1 MTVINLIKGVFM
13 KQFFSTL
20 ALLVVTTLLVVN
32 VSMAGIKSTAIVTS
46 VDKAIT
52 VTLPAPF
59 NETVYAGTFAATID
73 GHATSLYCIDISNP
87 LAFNSAYSD
96 IEKTNDTLSYIL
108 NNYYPYKTGYS
119 GMLSPE
125 ANEAGAVQLA
135 LWHFT
140 DGLNISNVTGD
151 ATVKTRAL
159 AIVSDALANAHSFS
173 LNTFSI
179 SFPSQTYNVGDAI
192 NFTVK
197 AFNESGL
204 AMSGVSITLSTTA
217 GTLSTTTT
225 TTGANGVSPV
235 ITLTPG
241 SGTTTA
247 TITANGVVGIPS
259 GTKYYNSASPNTK
272 QKLILAKPTT
282 ASRTITQVVN
292 WTYPLVLN
300 VTKTADKNT
309 CKNGD
314 VINYTIKAVNS
325 GLSNATNV
333 KVSDQLAAALQYV
346 SSSPAG
352 EYNATTGIWSVGSLS
367 AGATKTLTIQ
377 VKVNMGADLSVLN
390 LGVAKD
396 YNVFVLDTI
405 QSSHCDIQGKLAAGK
420 YAELSGYSVGDQ
432 LPSGSGNV
440 AIVGEHLSFLV
451 GRVYNGK
458 AVYGKYITSTTGFSA
473 DDGIVQDS
481 TVIDFD
487 AATTQLRNL
496 SNQLSLLT
504 TNGTQTLEY
513 NHLALKGTNSTLNV
527 FHISGADLSTI
538 NDFSIDVPTGSTV
551 VVNIDGSG
559 MNWHGGFEVYGT
571 TKDKVLLNFY
581 NATDITVSGIEVTAS
596 VLAPYATFNFPVG
609 LMTGQLI
616 CKTMLGSGQFNLC
629 PFTGS
634 GSIDTTIAN
643 VAQLVSAEK
652 ASMKIATR
660 AITSYALLTADKVS
674 AVKSESSTVPS
685 KFNLDQNYPNPFN
698 PSTTISYSVAKREHV
713 NISVFSIDGRLVT
726 TLVNS
731 EVEPGN
737 YSVSFNA
744 ANLNSGV
751 YFYRF
756 ASNSMNTVKKM
767 ILMK

>member
-1 MTVINLIKGVFM
+1 M

-20 ALLVVTTLLVVN
+20 VLAVLTTIMMVGL
-32 VSMAGIKSTAIVTS
+32 STAGTKSTATVS
-46 VDKAIT
+46 AVDKVIT
-52 VTLPAPF
+52 VTLPAPY
-59 NETVYAGTFAATID
+59 NETVYAGTFAATVD
-73 GHATSLYCIDISNP
+73 GKATSLYCIDISNP
-87 LAFNSAYSD
+87 LAFNSAYTD
-96 IEKTNDTLSYIL
+96 VAKTNDTLSYIL
-108 NNYYPYKTGYS
+108 NNYFPYKTGYT
-119 GMLSPE
+119 GMLSTE

-140 DGLNISNVTGD
+140 DALNISNVTGD
-151 ATVKTRAL
+151 ATVKARAL
-159 AIVSDALANAHSFS
+159 AIVTDALTNAHSFS

-179 SFPSQTYNVGDAI
+179 SFPDQTYNVGDVI
-192 NFTVK
+192 SFTVK

-204 AMSGVSITLSTTA
+204 AMSGVSITLSSTA

-225 TTGANGVSPV
+225 TTGTNGVSPV
-235 ITLTPG
+235 ITLTPT
-241 SGTTTA
+241 SSTTTA
-247 TITANGVVGIPS
+247 TITANGIVGIPS
-259 GTKYYNSASPNTK
+259 GTKYYNSASPDTK
-272 QKLILAKPTT
+272 QKLILAKATT

-292 WTYPLVLN
+292 WTYPLILSVQ
-300 VTKTADKNT
+300 KTADKST

-314 VINYTIKAVNS
+314 VINYTIKAINS

-333 KVSDQLAAALQYV
+333 KVSDQLAAALQFV
-346 SSSPAG
+346 SCSPAG
-352 EYNATTGIWSVGSLS
+352 DYDATTGIWSVGALS

-377 VKVNMGADLSVLN
+377 VKVNLGADLSVLN

-432 LPSGSGNV
+432 LSAGSGNV
-440 AIVGEHLSFLV
+440 AVVGEHLSFLV

-458 AVYGKYITSTTGFSA
+458 AVYGKYITSTTGFTA

-481 TVIDFD
+481 TIIDFD
-487 AATTQLRNL
+487 AAKTKLCNL

-504 TNGTQTLEY
+504 TNGTQTLSY
-513 NHLALKGTNSTLNV
+513 NHLALTGTNSTLNV
-527 FHISGADLSTI
+527 FHISGSDLSTI

-551 VVNIDGSG
+551 VVNVDGSG
-559 MNWHGGFEVYGT
+559 MTWRGGFEITGT

-616 CKTMLGSGQFNLC
+616 CKTMIGSGQFNLC

-634 GSIDTTIAN
+634 GAIDTTIAN
-643 VAQLVSAEK
+643 VALLVSAEK

-660 AITSYALLTADKVS
+660 AITSYALLATDKIS
-674 AVKSESSTVPS
+674 AVQSELSTVPTQF
-685 KFNLDQNYPNPFN
+685 KLEQNYPNPFN
-698 PSTTISYSVAKREHV
+698 PSTTINYSIAKREHV
-713 NISVFSIDGRLVT
+713 NVSVFSIDGRLVA
-726 TLVNS
+726 TLVNG
-731 EVEPGN
+731 ELEPGN

-744 ANLNSGV
+744 SHMNSGV

-756 ASNSMNTVKKM
+756 TSNSMNTVKKM

>member
-1 MTVINLIKGVFM
+1 M

-20 ALLVVTTLLVVN
+20 ALMVITTLLVVN
-32 VSMAGIKSTAIVTS
+32 VSLAGIKSTAIVTS

-52 VTLPAPF
+52 VTLPAPY

-73 GHATSLYCIDISNP
+73 GKATSLYCIDISNP
-87 LAFNSAYSD
+87 LVYNSAYSD

-151 ATVKTRAL
+151 ANVKTRAL

-179 SFPSQTYNVGDAI
+179 TFPSQSYNVGDVI
-192 NFTVK
+192 SFTVK
-197 AFNESGL
+197 AFNEQGL

-247 TITANGVVGIPS
+247 TITATGVVGIPS
-259 GTKYYNSASPNTK
+259 GTKYYNSTNPNTK

-314 VINYTIKAVNS
+314 VINYTIKAINS
-325 GLSNATNV
+325 GMANATNV

-352 EYNATTGIWSVGSLS
+352 EYNATTGIWSVGSLN

-377 VKVNMGADLSVLN
+377 VKVNLGADLSVLN

-432 LPSGSGNV
+432 LQAGSGNV
-440 AIVGEHLSFLV
+440 AVVGEHLSFMV

-458 AVYGKYITSTTGFSA
+458 AVYGKYITSTSAFSA

-487 AATTQLRNL
+487 AAAVKLRNL

-504 TNGTQTLEY
+504 TNGSQTLEY

-527 FHISGADLSTI
+527 FHINGSDLSTI

-551 VVNIDGSG
+551 VVNVDG
-559 MNWHGGFEVYGT
+559 NNIEWHGGFEIYGT
-571 TKDKVLLNFY
+571 TKDKVLMNFY
-581 NATDITVSGIEVTAS
+581 NATAITVSGIEVTAS

-634 GSIDTTIAN
+634 GAIDTTIAN
-643 VAQLVSAEK
+643 VASLVSAEK

-660 AITSYALLTADKVS
+660 AISSYALLTTDKIS

-685 KFNLDQNYPNPFN
+685 QFKLDQNYPNPFN

-713 NISVFSIDGRLVT
+713 NISVFAIDGRLVT
-726 TLVNS
+726 TLVNN
-731 EVEPGN
+731 EIEPGN

>member
-1 MTVINLIKGVFM
+1 M

-46 VDKAIT
+46 VDKVIT

-179 SFPSQTYNVGDAI
+179 SFPSQTYNVGDAV

-197 AFNESGL
+197 AFNENGL

-314 VINYTIKAVNS
+314 VINYTIKAINS

-333 KVSDQLAAALQYV
+333 KVSDQLAASLQYV

-352 EYNATTGIWSVGSLS
+352 EYNATTGIWSVGSLN

-377 VKVNMGADLSVLN
+377 VKVNLGADLSVLN

-432 LPSGSGNV
+432 LPAGSGNV
-440 AIVGEHLSFLV
+440 AVVGEHLSFLV

-487 AATTQLRNL
+487 AATTKLRNL
-496 SNQLSLLT
+496 ANQLSLLA

-513 NHLALKGTNSTLNV
+513 NHLALTGTNSTLNV

-538 NDFSIDVPTGSTV
+538 NDFSIDVPSGSTV

-660 AITSYALLTADKVS
+660 AITSYALLTADKIS
-674 AVKSESSTVPS
+674 AVKSESSTIPN
-685 KFNLDQNYPNPFN
+685 KFNLNQNYPNPFN

-713 NISVFSIDGRLVT
+713 NISVFSIDGKLVA

-744 ANLNSGV
+744 ANMNSGV